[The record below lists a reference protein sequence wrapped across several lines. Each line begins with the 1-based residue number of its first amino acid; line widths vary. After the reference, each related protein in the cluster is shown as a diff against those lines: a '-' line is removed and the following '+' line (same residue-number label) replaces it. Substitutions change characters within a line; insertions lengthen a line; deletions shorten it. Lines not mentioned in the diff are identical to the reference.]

1 MLMSTRLR
9 GHITATRCI
18 LVCVIRIAWTGAAT
32 LTAVPPV
39 PTMPTVADEMHRN
52 EGDED
57 HDPEPVRRKPCH
69 VSLSC
74 VVDAFSIAPLPEATL
89 NGA

>member
-1 MLMSTRLR
+1 MLMPTRPR
-9 GHITATRCI
+9 GHITAARCV
-18 LVCVIRIAWTGAAT
+18 LVRFIRVALTAAAT
-32 LTAVPPV
+32 LTAVP
-39 PTMPTVADEMHRN
+39 TMPTVTEPMHRN